1 MQLNWARLG
10 ADSVGVM
17 AVESGSTWVVIPTYN
32 EAENLEAI
40 VDAVRDALPTEHR
53 FLIVDDSSPDGTGEI
68 ADRLASEGGDLEV
81 LHRSEKE
88 GLGPAYLAGFA
99 HALEGGAER
108 IVQMDADFSHDP
120 ADVQRLLET
129 LEQSGA
135 DLVVGSRYVAG
146 GGVTD
151 WGPVR
156 RFISRG
162 GGTYAQAVLWVRV
175 RDLTGGFKCWR
186 REALAS
192 IDFGSVDSKGYAF
205 QIEMTYR
212 AIRNGFRVTEMPI
225 VFRDRRVGDSK
236 MSGTIVAEAIWRVPI
251 LRFRVR
257 KAR

>member
-1 MQLNWARLG
+1 
-10 ADSVGVM
+10 M
-17 AVESGSTWVVIPTYN
+17 AGEEAAQSGSTWVVIPTYN

-40 VDAVRDALPTEHR
+40 VKAVREKLTVEHR

-68 ADRLASEGGDLEV
+68 ADRLAAEDGDLEV

-88 GLGPAYLAGFA
+88 GLGPAYLAGFKR
-99 HALEGGAER
+99 ALEGGAER

-120 ADVQRLLET
+120 ADVPRLLET
-129 LEQSGA
+129 QERADA
-135 DLVVGSRYVAG
+135 DLVVGSRYVSG
-146 GGVTD
+146 GGVVD

-156 RFISRG
+156 RLISRG
-162 GGTYAQAVLWVRV
+162 GGSYAQAVLWVRV

-186 REALAS
+186 RDALAS
-192 IDFGSVDSKGYAF
+192 IDLDSVDSKGYAF

-225 VFRDRRVGDSK
+225 LFRDRRVGDSK

>member
-1 MQLNWARLG
+1 MTA
-10 ADSVGVM
+10 ADAS
-17 AVESGSTWVVIPTYN
+17 SGLTWVVIPTYN

-40 VDAVRDALPTEHR
+40 VAAVRDALPSEHR

-68 ADRLASEGGDLEV
+68 ADRLAAEGGDLEV

-88 GLGPAYLAGFA
+88 GLGPAYLAGFKR
-99 HALEGGAER
+99 ALEGGAER

-120 ADVQRLLET
+120 ADVRRLLET
-129 LEQSGA
+129 QERADA
-135 DLVVGSRYVAG
+135 DLVVGSRYVSG
-146 GGVTD
+146 GGVVD

-156 RFISRG
+156 RLISRG
-162 GGTYAQAVLWVRV
+162 GGSYAQAVLWVRV

-186 REALAS
+186 RDALAS
-192 IDFGSVDSKGYAF
+192 IDFDSVESKGYAF

-225 VFRDRRVGDSK
+225 LFRDRRVGDSK

>member
-1 MQLNWARLG
+1 MTANDA
-10 ADSVGVM
+10 S
-17 AVESGSTWVVIPTYN
+17 SGLAWVVIPTYN

-40 VDAVRDALPTEHR
+40 VNAVRETITVEHR

-68 ADRLASEGGDLEV
+68 ADRLAAEADDLEV

-88 GLGPAYLAGFA
+88 GLGPAYLAGFKR
-99 HALEGGAER
+99 ALESGAER

-120 ADVQRLLET
+120 ADVPRLLDT
-129 LEQSGA
+129 QEQTGT

-151 WGPVR
+151 WGAVR

-192 IDFGSVDSKGYAF
+192 IDFDSVDSKGYAF

-212 AIRNGFRVTEMPI
+212 AIRNGFDVTEMPI
-225 VFRDRRVGDSK
+225 VFRDRRVGYSK

>member
-1 MQLNWARLG
+1 MSATD
-10 ADSVGVM
+10 AS
-17 AVESGSTWVVIPTYN
+17 SGLTWIVIPTYN
-32 EAENLEAI
+32 EAENLEPI
-40 VDAVRDALPTEHR
+40 VDAVRETLPAEHR

-68 ADRLASEGGDLEV
+68 ADRLAASSDDLEV

-99 HALEGGAER
+99 HALAGGAER

-120 ADVQRLLET
+120 ADVKRLLET
-129 LEQSGA
+129 QERTGA
-135 DLVVGSRYVAG
+135 DLVVGSRYVSG
-146 GGVTD
+146 GGVVD
-151 WGPVR
+151 GGPVR

-162 GGTYAQAVLWVRV
+162 GGSYAQAVLWVKV

-186 REALAS
+186 RDALAS
-192 IDFGSVDSKGYAF
+192 IDLDEVESKGYAF

-212 AIRNGFRVTEMPI
+212 AIRNGFRVAEMPI
-225 VFRDRRVGDSK
+225 LFRDRRVGNSK

-257 KAR
+257 KPR

>member
-1 MQLNWARLG
+1 MTSDDTSRGLAWI
-10 ADSVGVM
+10 
-17 AVESGSTWVVIPTYN
+17 VIPTFD

-40 VDAVRDALPTEHR
+40 VTAVRDALPADQR

-68 ADRLASEGGDLEV
+68 ADRMAAEGDDLEV

-88 GLGPAYLAGFA
+88 GLGPAYLAGFK

-120 ADVQRLLET
+120 ADVRRLLET
-129 LEQSGA
+129 QEQTGA
-135 DLVVGSRYVAG
+135 DLVVGSRYVSG
-146 GGVTD
+146 GGVVD

-186 REALAS
+186 RDALAS
-192 IDFGSVDSKGYAF
+192 IDFDLVESKGYAF

-225 VFRDRRVGDSK
+225 LFRDRRVGDSK

-257 KAR
+257 KTR